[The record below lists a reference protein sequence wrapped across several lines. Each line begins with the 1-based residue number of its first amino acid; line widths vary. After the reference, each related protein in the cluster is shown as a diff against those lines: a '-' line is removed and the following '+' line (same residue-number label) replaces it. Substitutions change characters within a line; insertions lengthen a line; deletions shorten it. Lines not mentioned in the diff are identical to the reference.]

1 MLQFFVTYRNYIET
15 FFFFWKILKWKYDL
29 SIWFFCL
36 SSWILKSFQYKHF
49 TVFATNWSKNLW
61 HVGSICRNFR
71 IINWVGELCCRKKI
85 TFSFNFFFRCNRTFS
100 TEVESASQSP
110 VWGAK
115 HVFSDIEREELLY
128 AKLDITVW
136 NFSHAPKHE
145 CIGKILV
152 WLHFFKDPQIQKCT
166 HLV

>member
-1 MLQFFVTYRNYIET
+1 MGLENYVAEKKEIT
-15 FFFFWKILKWKYDL
+15 FFKIFL
-29 SIWFFCL
+29 
-36 SSWILKSFQYKHF
+36 
-49 TVFATNWSKNLW
+49 
-61 HVGSICRNFR
+61 
-71 IINWVGELCCRKKI
+71 
-85 TFSFNFFFRCNRTFS
+85 FRCNRTFS

-145 CIGKILV
+145 CIGTYNICLGS
-152 WLHFFKDPQIQKCT
+152 FFKKIQRLKNV
-166 HLV
+166 HIYLVQS

>member
-1 MLQFFVTYRNYIET
+1 M
-15 FFFFWKILKWKYDL
+15 
-29 SIWFFCL
+29 
-36 SSWILKSFQYKHF
+36 SSWILTSFQHNYF
-49 TVFATNWSKNLW
+49 ALFATNWSNTLW
-61 HVGSICRNFR
+61 HVGSIFRNFK
-71 IINWVGELCCRKKI
+71 IINWVGEKCGRKKKKQHFHLI
-85 TFSFNFFFRCNRTFS
+85 FLFRCNRTFS

-145 CIGKILV
+145 CIGTYNICLGS
-152 WLHFFKDPQIQKCT
+152 FFKKIHRFKNV
-166 HLV
+166 HI

>member
-1 MLQFFVTYRNYIET
+1 MIFL
-15 FFFFWKILKWKYDL
+15 
-29 SIWFFCL
+29 
-36 SSWILKSFQYKHF
+36 
-49 TVFATNWSKNLW
+49 
-61 HVGSICRNFR
+61 
-71 IINWVGELCCRKKI
+71 
-85 TFSFNFFFRCNRTFS
+85 FRCNRTFS

-152 WLHFFKDPQIQKCT
+152 WLHFFQRSTDSKMYIFSLGIYVNLRVVSPKKWKKGNGVLLSRNEICR
-166 HLV
+166 L